1 MIYGKANLRVLYA
14 IWGPFNLLLLLLVF
28 SLYICFIFSYSVVLG
43 YSVLFLFSLFVFF
56 AFQFSRI
63 LLIYSLAQIFLFSV
77 MSGLLISPSKALFSS
92 VTVVLFF
99 IYPPPLWFF
108 VRISISLLILP
119 ICSCMPSTLLESLA
133 Y

>member
-1 MIYGKANLRVLYA
+1 MSRDLPNRKKKEERKYIDNDLWKSKPESPICHMGTFQSS
-14 IWGPFNLLLLLLVF
+14 PLLLVF
-28 SLYICFIFSYSVVLG
+28 SLYICFTFSYSVVLG

-99 IYPPPLWFF
+99 ISPPTPL
-108 VRISISLLILP
+108 VL
-119 ICSCMPSTLLESLA
+119 C
-133 Y
+133 